1 MKNAANRLSAA
12 ANYDKINYEEMRFGA
27 AQKNIMEVND
37 MKKIA
42 AGLLALA
49 IVFGAA
55 ADGAFLDSSAIAASA
70 AAYTE
75 DELSGRRG
83 I

>member
-1 MKNAANRLSAA
+1 
-12 ANYDKINYEEMRFGA
+12 
-27 AQKNIMEVND
+27 

-42 AGLLALA
+42 AGVLALA

-75 DELSGRRG
+75 DELKAKVQEGVEY
-83 I
+83 

>member
-1 MKNAANRLSAA
+1 
-12 ANYDKINYEEMRFGA
+12 
-27 AQKNIMEVND
+27 

-70 AAYTE
+70 AAYAE
-75 DELSGRRG
+75 DELKAKVQEGAEYELTDWLYNDFDGDGKSEGFAMFN
-83 I
+83 